1 MLHTPVVAFS
11 ASHRNAKRSAVSFQK
26 LSCLFWFSLQ
36 MYSGRSS
43 TPTEPFHK
51 KARTGFKL
59 YKLAKAARSSLKT
72 SSTWVSLS
80 QPTQYHD
87 LCSITP
93 SNCYCVHPLNG
104 LRYFWALSSEKIQD
118 SLPTRHEA
126 IFVFDP
132 LNLPWTLLTFSIP
145 KNSYMCWIFYTT
157 FTVKLC
163 QTVLLFPGYLDNSA
177 GLNACLSVN
186 WRKHASTLQTFSCHC
201 KFSFGVRFYVA

>member
-1 MLHTPVVAFS
+1 MNGYRNGISVSLFCVARPLSLHLLLHIQMPNELQYHSKSCHVCFD
-11 ASHRNAKRSAVSFQK
+11 SHS
-26 LSCLFWFSLQ
+26 Q

-80 QPTQYHD
+80 QPTRYHD

-93 SNCYCVHPLNG
+93 STCYCVHPLNG

-163 QTVLLFPGYLDNSA
+163 QTVLFCFL
-177 GLNACLSVN
+177 VI
-186 WRKHASTLQTFSCHC
+186 WTILQ
-201 KFSFGVRFYVA
+201 GWALA

>member
-1 MLHTPVVAFS
+1 MNGYRNGISVSLFCVARPLSLHLLLHIQMPNELQYHSKSCHVCFD
-11 ASHRNAKRSAVSFQK
+11 SHS
-26 LSCLFWFSLQ
+26 Q

-80 QPTQYHD
+80 QPTRYHD

-93 SNCYCVHPLNG
+93 STCYCVHPLNG

-126 IFVFDP
+126 IFCLWPSEPPMNFVD
-132 LNLPWTLLTFSIP
+132 LLHPQELI
-145 KNSYMCWIFYTT
+145 YVLDILHHFY
-157 FTVKLC
+157 C
-163 QTVLLFPGYLDNSA
+163 QTLPDCSFLFPGYL
-177 GLNACLSVN
+177 
-186 WRKHASTLQTFSCHC
+186 TILQ
-201 KFSFGVRFYVA
+201 G